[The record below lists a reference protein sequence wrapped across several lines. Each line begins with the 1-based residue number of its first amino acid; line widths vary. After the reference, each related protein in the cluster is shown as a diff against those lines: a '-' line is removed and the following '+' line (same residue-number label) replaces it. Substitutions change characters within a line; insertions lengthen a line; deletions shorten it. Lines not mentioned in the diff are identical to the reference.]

1 MLKIETIEELES
13 KVVKAL
19 ELIQDLRT
27 ENARLE
33 TENESL
39 RAENDQMK
47 LAMEEK
53 ERELK
58 TLRSQLQEATDELNQ
73 LKEREGLLE
82 SKVHQLLGRLDG
94 LPQQEVPLRKHRSL
108 QRTLVLM

>member
-33 TENESL
+33 
-39 RAENDQMK
+39 R
-47 LAMEEK
+47 
-53 ERELK
+53 RK
-58 TLRSQLQEATDELNQ
+58 TSPFA
-73 LKEREGLLE
+73 
-82 SKVHQLLGRLDG
+82 
-94 LPQQEVPLRKHRSL
+94 RK
-108 QRTLVLM
+108 TTK

>member
-39 RAENDQMK
+39 RAE
-47 LAMEEK
+47 
-53 ERELK
+53 
-58 TLRSQLQEATDELNQ
+58 T
-73 LKEREGLLE
+73 
-82 SKVHQLLGRLDG
+82 
-94 LPQQEVPLRKHRSL
+94 
-108 QRTLVLM
+108 